1 MASGDAGDDPCSR
14 MRKSLARIAIA
25 ATAILVCLVVVAA
38 AGAAERPRVLAVEF
52 AGAVNPV
59 SQGFLI
65 DQIERASREGYD
77 AVVLLTDTPGGLD
90 SSMREI
96 IKAELAS
103 DVPVVL
109 YVHPP
114 GSRAASAGV
123 FLAMAA
129 DVAAMAPQ
137 TNIGSSTPIAVS
149 GEEIPEE
156 TRAKIVNDAAAYIR
170 ALADEH
176 GRNGEWAESAV
187 RQGSNLPARQ
197 ALERGVIE
205 FVAPDLEALLAEID
219 GFETQPKGLV
229 LRTAGAEIERVEM
242 SLWKEI
248 LDTLIDPNLIVL
260 LLSVGMIGILVELW
274 NPGLI
279 FPGAVGTISLVVGL
293 YGLQV
298 LPVSWAGL
306 LLMLLAVGFFAAEVF
321 ITSYGLLA
329 LGGAVSFFFGA
340 LMLFD
345 PAGDAFQVSVP
356 VAVAVAGTLAAFAA
370 FALTK
375 VMQVRRRPAQ
385 TGAEQLV
392 GQLGT
397 ARDVLDPFGFVLV
410 NGELW
415 RARTGGTQIA
425 AGSAVRVERVD
436 GLLLEVTPAEEL
448 RPAA

>member
-1 MASGDAGDDPCSR
+1 
-14 MRKSLARIAIA
+14 
-25 ATAILVCLVVVAA
+25 
-38 AGAAERPRVLAVEF
+38 
-52 AGAVNPV
+52 
-59 SQGFLI
+59 
-65 DQIERASREGYD
+65 
-77 AVVLLTDTPGGLD
+77 
-90 SSMREI
+90 
-96 IKAELAS
+96 
-103 DVPVVL
+103 
-109 YVHPP
+109 
-114 GSRAASAGV
+114 
-123 FLAMAA
+123 MAA

-229 LRTAGAEIERVEM
+229 LRTADAEIERVEM

-279 FPGAVGTISLVVGL
+279 FPGAVGAISLVVGL

-375 VMQVRRRPAQ
+375 VIQVRRRPAQ

-392 GQLGT
+392 GQLGIV
-397 ARDVLDPFGFVLV
+397 RDALDPFGFVLV
-410 NGELW
+410 NGAL
-415 RARTGGTQIA
+415 G
-425 AGSAVRVERVD
+425 
-436 GLLLEVTPAEEL
+436 
-448 RPAA
+448 PAARRSPSSSASCRRCSRSARSGPRHSFCRCRSNCSGRSYRVRRATGVCPPGATDASPPHLRLTDPS